1 MQVCL
6 EDDDPNDSG
15 IESSNGNGHT
25 TLEREGRGVLER
37 EGRGVMEREGR
48 RVVERGAS
56 TGSDVFELEQDR
68 ELGGGGAEQ
77 DTSSSFQQ
85 SSSCLAQQSTT
96 FRHGMRQR
104 QISTS
109 LVSHPVVD
117 DNLLDFHG
125 HKVEDTVDAL
135 AVQYRM
141 YSMVCHRYTE
151 PFTA

>member
-25 TLEREGRGVLER
+25 TLEREGRGGREGRREVER
-37 EGRGVMEREGR
+37 EGRGVM
-48 RVVERGAS
+48 ERGAS

-68 ELGGGGAEQ
+68 ELGGSGAEQ
-77 DTSSSFQQ
+77 DTICSGFQQ

-135 AVQYRM
+135 PVQYRM
-141 YSMVCHRYTE
+141 YSMVCHRYTG